1 MTISK
6 TKTHFIAFTVLALA
20 GLSLAACSNTFDG
33 VGRDIENTGE
43 AVQDASR
50 QKDIN
55 MNNRMLLIAIVVL
68 LSIVA
73 GVMMMNY
80 QNRNE
85 SLGDKVGEAIEEVG
99 DEIDDAN

>member
-1 MTISK
+1 
-6 TKTHFIAFTVLALA
+6 
-20 GLSLAACSNTFDG
+20 
-33 VGRDIENTGE
+33 
-43 AVQDASR
+43 
-50 QKDIN
+50 
-55 MNNRMLLIAIVVL
+55 MLLIAIVVL